1 MYNVGQCHV
10 ISCDVHVHYPTMSS
24 LIYRWINNDKDTLK
38 QGYLNNNDRD
48 TLKQGHV
55 DRDTF
60 NQGYLESFTYKDWVL
75 FLKVVFPD
83 FVVKGTGWNFWVS
96 AGHWAVWLKKTQT
109 HCNLVYS
116 KTSEQEE
123 EE

>member
-10 ISCDVHVHYPTMSS
+10 ISSDVHVHYPTMSS
-24 LIYRWINNDKDTLK
+24 LIYRWINSKDKDTLK

-60 NQGYLESFTYKDWVL
+60 NQGYLESITYKDWVL

-83 FVVKGTGWNFWVS
+83 FVVKGIFGSVLVTGPS
-96 AGHWAVWLKKTQT
+96 AGHWALWLKNHRLT
-109 HCNLVYS
+109 VI
-116 KTSEQEE
+116 
-123 EE
+123 

>member
-10 ISCDVHVHYPTMSS
+10 ISSDVHVHYPAMSS
-24 LIYRWINNDKDTLK
+24 LIYRWINNKDKDTLK

-60 NQGYLESFTYKDWVL
+60 NQGYLKSITYKDWVL

-96 AGHWAVWLKKTQT
+96 VGHWARCWSLG
-109 HCNLVYS
+109 CMA
-116 KTSEQEE
+116 
-123 EE
+123 